1 MSTFREERENP
12 HERWTEGVSID
23 EKGEF
28 SFGNR
33 PGSGNPQPETAIE
46 EMYNGATG
54 GSED

>member
-12 HERWTEGVSID
+12 HERWTEGVPFD
-23 EKGEF
+23 GEGEF

-33 PGSGNPQPETAIE
+33 PGGGNPQLETAIE